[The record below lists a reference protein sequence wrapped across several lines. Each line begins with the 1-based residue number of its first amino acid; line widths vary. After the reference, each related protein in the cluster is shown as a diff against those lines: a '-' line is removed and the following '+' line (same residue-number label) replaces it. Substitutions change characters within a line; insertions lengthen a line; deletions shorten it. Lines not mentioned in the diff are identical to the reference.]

1 MRLNLI
7 SVNVAFGG
15 WRLAVGLI
23 SGGLEGVLSCFF
35 FSFPQTRAT
44 RAPHPR
50 GQYYPVPNKPLLHIP
65 HVASNYFC
73 TSQVSHPWIY
83 PLVTPTL
90 SSSVCKIG
98 LARAAISRRMGLA
111 NLGHR
116 MGHRSDI
123 FQYRQTSSSCRY
135 RRSWTPRSCNCN
147 LSTRHPLDLPH

>member
-7 SVNVAFGG
+7 SVNVAKHG
-15 WRLAVGLI
+15 WPHLSPGLKA
-23 SGGLEGVLSCFF
+23 SFHAFFLSR
-35 FSFPQTRAT
+35 QTRA
-44 RAPHPR
+44 PPPR
-50 GQYYPVPNKPLLHIP
+50 GPILPRPKQPPATYPARCIKLLLHEPGI
-65 HVASNYFC
+65 S
-73 TSQVSHPWIY
+73 SWIY

-116 MGHRSDI
+116 MSHRSDI

-135 RRSWTPRSCNCN
+135 RRSWTPCGCNCN
-147 LSTRHPLDLPH
+147 LSTRHSLDLPH